1 MAHDF
6 FFTKHAKFQSESE
19 RREVLGM
26 TYHNIISTVDSEAL
40 RKHASELL
48 YVVSCNKW
56 SSNVILLGLL

>member
-1 MAHDF
+1 
-6 FFTKHAKFQSESE
+6 
-19 RREVLGM
+19 M